1 LKRASPARDDTRHPL
16 DERELFTDIVEG
28 ICDKAEIRDPYVS
41 THSQRVADLA
51 GAIAREIGMMPDEI
65 EEIKIAGLLH
75 DLGKI
80 AIPREIFSKPRR
92 LNETELAL
100 IRIHPDRGYQ
110 ILRVI
115 PELRPVAEMV
125 YQHHE
130 RLDGSGYPRGLKD
143 KDILQGAKIIAV
155 ADVVDALASPRRHRP
170 ALGIDAALKEI
181 SRNRGNLYNANVVDV
196 CISLFKENKFEFRM
210 EAPAKDEKRLQ
221 EALDAYNKAIEL
233 KPDDA
238 EAWLSKAIALDEL
251 GRHLEAI
258 EAFLK
263 AIELNPDYAEVW

>member
-1 LKRASPARDDTRHPL
+1 MDT
-16 DERELFTDIVEG
+16 VEQL
-28 ICDKAEIRDPYVS
+28 CNRAEIRDPRVS
-41 THSQRVADLA
+41 HHSERVADLA
-51 GAIAREIGMMPDEI
+51 EAIAREMGMMPERI
-65 EEIKIAGLLH
+65 EEIHIAGLLH

-80 AIPREIFSKPRR
+80 AIPEEIFSKPRR
-92 LNETELAL
+92 LNERELAL
-100 IRIHPDRGYQ
+100 IRSHPGRGYEMLK
-110 ILRVI
+110 IVSL
-115 PELRPVAEMV
+115 LRPAAEMI

-143 KDILQGAKIIAV
+143 KDILRGAKIIAV
-155 ADVVDALASPRRHRP
+155 ADVVDALASHGRHRP